1 MKKWSKMY
9 SPEARSEEK
18 VPRWAGEKDLRFTG
32 SDIIDAGTRNSKQLS
47 ALSIRADTLRQC
59 IRERDKRI
67 NELEDLL
74 RSSNEMADELE
85 RIIAEMQQSLLWQ
98 LLNRYQSGFVERVLP
113 RGTGRREKY
122 DFAQEGG
129 RILFN
134 KGWRAFYRSF
144 INPRS
149 MESGFNSEH
158 LGKEAY
164 LLKERNGQNEYNL
177 KKYILLKNAEIRA
190 DKNSVKTE
198 LENIIKML
206 NAEI

>member
-1 MKKWSKMY
+1 MY
-9 SPEARSEEK
+9 SPEAGSAEQIPKQEAK
-18 VPRWAGEKDLRFTG
+18 KDPQFAK
-32 SDIIDAGTRNSKQLS
+32 SDMIGAGTRYGKQLYS
-47 ALSIRADTLRQC
+47 LSIRADTLRRC
-59 IRERDKRI
+59 IKERDKRI
-67 NELEDLL
+67 SELEDLL
-74 RSSNEMADELE
+74 RSSNERADELE
-85 RIIAEMQQSLLWQ
+85 SIIVDMQQSILWQ

-134 KGWRAFYRSF
+134 KGWRTFYRSF